1 MAGAWIENGPVALPR
16 PGLVYAAAGLMALL
30 AVAGLGMGF
39 SAAWRKVASPE
50 AGLGGHRAADD
61 SIAAQPIVDLAPA
74 APAPTADAGDDDDKA
89 DADAAAQAAQAAQAQ
104 ALQAKAGKEGD
115 IDQVMAS
122 PTEKPP
128 AAVKPAADEAPPG
141 APVKSDVP
149 F

>member
-16 PGLVYAAAGLMALL
+16 PGLVYAAAGLVGLL
-30 AVAGLGMGF
+30 AVVGVGMGF

-50 AGLGGHRAADD
+50 AGVAGHRAADD
-61 SIAAQPIVDLAPA
+61 SIAAQPIVDLAPPA
-74 APAPTADAGDDDDKA
+74 AAPTAEAGDDQDKT
-89 DADAAAQAAQAAQAQ
+89 DVDAAAQAAQDQ
-104 ALQAKAGKEGD
+104 ALQAKSGKEGD

-128 AAVKPAADEAPPG
+128 AATKPAADEAPPS